1 MINPQEAELA
11 ASLRSIGAQL
21 HSSVVSS
28 DARSAALEHLGA
40 AAALL
45 SGGERRLRWYEDADD
60 PSTRARNRDL
70 SPWSGLLNTA
80 SPPITLE
87 VGELPD
93 GRPAML
99 GYVRLDRV
107 REGPPQHA
115 HGGVVAGL
123 FDEVMGAAQRLT
135 GREGGVTGR
144 LTIRYRKL
152 TPLATDLL
160 FRAWIDD
167 DRHRRVKVKAH
178 CVIVDDTSDVSEV
191 SAEAEAI
198 FLRVKR

>member
-1 MINPQEAELA
+1 MIKPQEAEVA

-21 HSSVVSS
+21 HSRVMS
-28 DARSAALEHLGA
+28 DDACRAALEHLGA
-40 AAALL
+40 AATLL
-45 SGGERRLRWYEDADD
+45 AGGERRLRWYEDADD

-70 SPWSGLLNTA
+70 SPWSGLLNTV

-87 VGELPD
+87 VGQLPD

-99 GYVRLDRV
+99 GHVRLDRV
-107 REGPPQHA
+107 REGPPRHA

-144 LTIRYRKL
+144 LVVRYRKF
-152 TPLATDLL
+152 TPLDTDLL

-178 CVIVDDTSDVSEV
+178 CVIADDTSDGSEV
-191 SAEAEAI
+191 TAEAEAV

>member
-1 MINPQEAELA
+1 MINPQEEELA

-28 DARSAALEHLGA
+28 DAHRAALEHLGV

-45 SGGERRLRWYEDADD
+45 SGGEPRLRWYEDADD
-60 PSTRARNRDL
+60 PGTRARNRDL
-70 SPWSGLLNTA
+70 SPWSGLLNTV

-99 GYVRLDRV
+99 GRVRLDRL
-107 REGPPQHA
+107 REGPPRHA

-152 TPLATDLL
+152 TPLASDLL

-167 DRHRRVKVKAH
+167 DRQRRVKVKAH
-178 CVIVDDTSDVSEV
+178 CVIVGDMSDVSEV
-191 SAEAEAI
+191 TAEAEAI